1 MLTTKDIS
9 SELPTVLNEFFRL
22 PMPGDFVQVNESKY
36 TDVPTGSLGV
46 ILGNSNNFK
55 TEYDIC
61 FNPVPCPWLTNTHT
75 SSLITAA
82 GGCMLPLV
90 DAELLMQSNLLV
102 EKEFYSPSK
111 AISKI
116 RCNVKVWYIDL
127 RSYERAGKLNAFIHN
142 SKN

>member
-9 SELPTVLNEFFRL
+9 SELPTVLNESFRL

-46 ILGNSNNFK
+46 ILGNSNYFK

-61 FNPVPCPWLTNTHT
+61 FNPVPCPWLTNTHY
-75 SSLITAA
+75 SSSITAA

-127 RSYERAGKLNAFIHN
+127 RSYERAGKLNTFIHN
-142 SKN
+142 GKN